1 MEMEHLT
8 LQQGGTSKYFGLATR
23 TPKGGVPNSRISV
36 YKVCWASGC
45 ASADILAAF
54 DDAIP
59 DGVDIIS
66 TSLGSVFP
74 LYYLEEPIAIGSFPT
89 MKTRTVDRKFVVK
102 AVLGNGE
109 IYNDVMQGNSV
120 NNFDLHG
127 KSFPLIYEGDAANF
141 FAGANSAISRYCT
154 NGVMN
159 SHKLKGRLF
168 SAKPSRMVLAS
179 WNPVATILDAET
191 EEDVMAPYVVSF
203 STKGPNAITLD
214 VLKPDLTAPGV
225 DILAAW
231 SPVAPPSIDFHDTK
245 SVDYNI
251 ISGTS
256 MSCPRASVAA
266 AFVKA
271 AHPEWLAASIKSAVL
286 TTARVL
292 DPNKHNE
299 LEFAYGFGHINSLKA
314 VKPGLVFD
322 LYEADYV
329 HFLCKQG
336 YNSTTL
342 KLITGDNGSG
352 CGRTKPGRAWDL
364 NNPSFSL
371 AVEDGQPVT
380 TSS

>member
-1 MEMEHLT
+1 MFLTFVWRQLQNQKHQGQACLQLISTGEFAVQSDQRATT
-8 LQQGGTSKYFGLATR
+8 LQSSNQLQHHRLQIAKRLQRTWKPCCFDCCRQGGTSKYFGLATG

-89 MKTRTVDRKFVVK
+89 MKTRTVDRKFVAK

-141 FAGANSAISRYCT
+141 FAGANSAISTYCT

-168 SAKPSRMVLAS
+168 SAKPSRLVLAS
-179 WNPVATILDAET
+179 W
-191 EEDVMAPYVVSF
+191 
-203 STKGPNAITLD
+203 
-214 VLKPDLTAPGV
+214 
-225 DILAAW
+225 
-231 SPVAPPSIDFHDTK
+231 
-245 SVDYNI
+245 
-251 ISGTS
+251 
-256 MSCPRASVAA
+256 
-266 AFVKA
+266 
-271 AHPEWLAASIKSAVL
+271 
-286 TTARVL
+286 
-292 DPNKHNE
+292 
-299 LEFAYGFGHINSLKA
+299 
-314 VKPGLVFD
+314 
-322 LYEADYV
+322 
-329 HFLCKQG
+329 
-336 YNSTTL
+336 
-342 KLITGDNGSG
+342 
-352 CGRTKPGRAWDL
+352 
-364 NNPSFSL
+364 
-371 AVEDGQPVT
+371 
-380 TSS
+380 